1 MEIDKEFIYKELK
14 GKVDVQYYHKI
25 FSEGKEIKAEWMLE
39 PQKPENLVEDTF
51 RKILKNIGIPADKFL
66 SQNRVKI
73 FDVFKNKHRWPDF
86 KFIKHRKSEK
96 DLLIELEPY
105 NSDIQVGID
114 QTEEW
119 IRDIRIGTYSDALVI
134 NLNQFVLIFFDGSEV
149 HSKELSIKDACNHIK
164 NVVFGKEVTIKY
176 KDINRITEQF
186 YNQFFALIHGGPYT
200 NTKKEKITI
209 STQDAIINNLHYTE
223 RLVDIEK
230 IEFVNSIFNRL
241 IFIKILIDWNLF
253 PDIFPYLR
261 EVPHHLIHTDLNNL
275 FFKTLA
281 VKEQERVN
289 LPKEYD
295 KIPFLNGGL
304 FRKTDIEKKNPDL
317 VIDARFLTKVFD
329 FLEEYSFLENGDDN
343 NSINSEILGYIF
355 EKTIEFRKGTG
366 SYYTHNLI
374 CDYMCESVLI
384 PHYLIR
390 INDYL
395 KSIGYKDEE
404 LLENLEEIY
413 MLKEKTLKKIY
424 DKIIKNVKVCDICVG
439 SGAFLLAMGNL
450 ILEIH
455 ERIITILRIKSSKT
469 ELKQYIV
476 EYNLFGV
483 DMMVSAIQICQ
494 LRLWLWISE
503 NSSELSPLPN
513 IEYNLRVGN
522 SLLGTDTKINIRTMN
537 YKFINKINSVK
548 FLDKKDPNLVAVYEE
563 LSKGAISFESLKL
576 LKTTLINLFL
586 YSHDQNTVL
595 LKDLID
601 SLNELIIEDAN
612 RIYLNYLK
620 NKIKN
625 KKFTKGLTVEFLKRL
640 KAFHWYLEFPQVF
653 PKGFDVIVGNPPYI
667 SAKFMEKI
675 ELEQDLQMLN
685 KELKKRTKR
694 LATLKSNNSINE
706 YKERIKTIK
715 KEIKLKNELLK
726 SDYYVKEK
734 LFNSIYKEFLK
745 KDYVWTYKIYDILV
759 PFFEKGFKL
768 LRKNQK
774 TYLSFITSNK
784 FLATDYGQVIRK
796 DFLND
801 FQIEMLVDISMIKV
815 FKDAAVYPIII
826 TLKNSKA
833 PKEWL
838 INIGRYRNIDNLGKN
853 LKRIEQS
860 RYNKK
865 ETNYLIYIPLHKD
878 SFELFD
884 KINKHEIC
892 SPIGEEF
899 ISSYR
904 EFNFT
909 NWGDYEIF
917 VKSNKGEVLG
927 VDYFLY
933 VTNNDLKPYQIVV
946 TDQLYFHKEIPVGEN
961 PKKLKFAQDKWEVF
975 SKKLLM
981 IKEVALD
988 LICALGKNY
997 ANIGKIYALRLK
1009 EGSEYDGIS
1018 NYYFLAL
1025 FNSKLLDFY
1034 FRIVFWN
1041 THLSGG
1047 YLNYHFSYLS
1057 ILPILKIDRKS
1068 MTYKR
1073 IVILSKCLEI
1083 LSNDLTKL
1091 LLDLLVVN
1099 AYFPNDLKIS
1109 AEQVSFIDEYIGKKV
1124 DYEVAEEINLS
1135 IKKIK
1140 RNVLKLCEHEYF
1152 QIMVNERQFKGDD
1165 DQTKK

>member
-1 MEIDKEFIYKELK
+1 MEIDKDFIYKEFK
-14 GKVDVQYYHKI
+14 DKIDVQYYHKI

-39 PQKPENLVEDTF
+39 PQKPENLVEDIF
-51 RKILKNIGIPADKFL
+51 RKMLKSIGIPDDKFI

-86 KFIKHRKSEK
+86 KFIKHRKGEK

-105 NSDIQVGID
+105 NSNIQIGID
-114 QTEEW
+114 QAEEW
-119 IRDIRIGTYSDALVI
+119 IRDIRIGTYNDALVI
-134 NLNQFVLIFFDGSEV
+134 NLNKFVLIFFDGSDV
-149 HSKELSIKDACNHIK
+149 HKRELSIEEACNHIK
-164 NVVFGKEVTIKY
+164 NVAFGKITIKY
-176 KDINRITEQF
+176 EDINRITEQF
-186 YNQFFALIHGGPYT
+186 YNQFSALIHGGVYT

-209 STQDAIINNLHYTE
+209 STQDAIINNLKYAE
-223 RLVDIEK
+223 RLIDIEK
-230 IEFVNSIFNRL
+230 IEFIYSVFNRL
-241 IFIKILIDWNLF
+241 IFIKILIDWDLF
-253 PDIFPYLR
+253 PKIFSYLR
-261 EVPHHLIHTDLNNL
+261 AVPYHLIHTDLNNL

-289 LPKEYD
+289 LPKEYEE
-295 KIPFLNGGL
+295 IPFLNGGL
-304 FRKTDIEKKNPDL
+304 FRKTEIEEKNPDL
-317 VIDARFLTKVFD
+317 IIDARLLTKVFD
-329 FLEEYSFLENGDDN
+329 FLEDYSFLEKGDDN

-374 CDYMCESVLI
+374 CDYMCESVLL
-384 PHYLIR
+384 PHYSAR
-390 INDYL
+390 INIYL

-404 LLENLEEIY
+404 LLENFEEIY
-413 MLKEKTLKKIY
+413 MLKEKTLKNIY
-424 DKIIKNVKVCDICVG
+424 EKIIKNVRVCDICVG

-455 ERIITILRIKSSKT
+455 ERIVSILRIKSNRT
-469 ELKQYIV
+469 EIKQYIV

-483 DMMVSAIQICQ
+483 DVMVSAIQICQ
-494 LRLWLWISE
+494 LRLWLWVSE
-503 NSSELSPLPN
+503 GSSELSPLPN

-522 SLLGTDTKINIRTMN
+522 SLLGSDTKTSIKTVN

-548 FLDKKDPNLVAVYEE
+548 FLDKSDPALMPVYEE
-563 LSKGAISFESLKL
+563 LKKGTISFESLKL

-586 YSHDQNTVL
+586 YSHDQNTIL

-601 SLNELIIEDAN
+601 SLNELIIEDAD

-620 NKIKN
+620 NTIKN
-625 KKFTKGLTVEFLKRL
+625 KKFTKDLTVEFLRRL

-667 SAKFMEKI
+667 STKFMEKI
-675 ELEQDLQMLN
+675 ELEQDLQKLN
-685 KELKKRTKR
+685 KELKKRTNR
-694 LATLKSNNSINE
+694 LKTLKSDNSINE
-706 YKERIKTIK
+706 YKERIINIQ
-715 KEIKLKNELLK
+715 EDIKLKTELLK
-726 SDYYVKEK
+726 TDYYIKEK
-734 LFNSIYKEFLK
+734 LFNSIYKEFLR
-745 KDYVWTYKIYDILV
+745 KDYIWTYKIYDILV

-801 FQIEMLVDISMIKV
+801 FQIEMIVDISMIKV

-826 TLKNSKA
+826 TIKNSKA
-833 PKEWL
+833 SERWL
-838 INIGRYRNIDNLGKN
+838 INIGRYRTLDDLGKN
-853 LKRIEQS
+853 LKRVEQS

-865 ETNYLIYIPLHKD
+865 NTNYLIYVPLHND

-884 KINKHEIC
+884 KINKHEKC
-892 SPIGEEF
+892 STIGKEF
-899 ISSYR
+899 VSSYR
-904 EFNFT
+904 EFDFT
-909 NWGDYEIF
+909 NWKDYEIF
-917 VKSNKGEVLG
+917 IKSIKGEVLG
-927 VDYFLY
+927 VDYYLY
-933 VTNNDLKPYQIVV
+933 VTNNDLKPYQIEVS
-946 TDQLYFHKEIPVGEN
+946 DQLYFHKEIPIGEN
-961 PKKLKFAQDKWEVF
+961 PKNLQIAQTKWEVF
-975 SKKLLM
+975 SNELLM

-988 LICALGKNY
+988 LICVLAKDY
-997 ANIGKIYALRLK
+997 ANVGKIYALRLQ
-1009 EGSEYDGIS
+1009 ESSEYNGLS

-1057 ILPILKIDRKS
+1057 ILPVLKIDRKS
-1068 MTYKR
+1068 KIYKR

-1083 LSNDLTKL
+1083 SYNDLTKL
-1091 LLDLLVVN
+1091 LLELMVVN
-1099 AYFPNDLKIS
+1099 AYFPNDLKVS
-1109 AEQVSFIDEYIGKKV
+1109 EKQVLFIDEYIAKEI
-1124 DYEVAEEINLS
+1124 DYEVAKEINLS
-1135 IKKIK
+1135 IKKVEKII
-1140 RNVLKLCEHEYF
+1140 LKLGEHEYF
-1152 QIMVNERQFKGDD
+1152 QIMNNERRFKDD
-1165 DQTKK
+1165 EQTKK